1 MGQICT
7 KADEGGN
14 LILDENKPKER
25 RSERH
30 KRKNPDEGFDG
41 MPTDQMFA
49 NDDMTISKQSQ
60 DTSQFG
66 KMGGHMHQSRNN
78 FNPGDNKK
86 YNTMNTEN
94 DLDDEAYNK
103 AVAVLD
109 AKLASKVPEKTG
121 DKGIDDFPGPPL
133 GDMP

>member
-7 KADEGGN
+7 KAEEGGN

-30 KRKNPDEGFDG
+30 ARKNKDEGFEG
-41 MPTDQMFA
+41 MPSDQMFA
-49 NDDMTISKQSQ
+49 NDDMTISNKSEQ
-60 DTSQFG
+60 SQFG

-78 FNPGDNKK
+78 FNPDGKK
-86 YNTMNTEN
+86 YNTMNTEG
-94 DLDDEAYNK
+94 DMDDEAYNK

-109 AKLASKVPEKTG
+109 AKLASK
-121 DKGIDDFPGPPL
+121 
-133 GDMP
+133 